1 MRYCSYVNR
10 LRTVPI
16 ELSVQTINTT
26 KKRIQFNRMNVLV
39 LVISIAVTA
48 QTTAHARKIPLDQA
62 PASGQ
67 QCLSCQGED
76 CNGEAPVTA
85 HCSQECATMVDLGS
99 SDQPTYDNPH
109 IVKGCSEE
117 IWFSQHGGCRN
128 ACFDERKIFGM
139 QSGSKDWMCL
149 YCCTGDMCNKVT
161 PGINVG
167 SRANKDSIVT
177 TMLIVPL
184 LHLVRVCML

>member
-26 KKRIQFNRMNVLV
+26 KKRMNVLV
-39 LVISIAVTA
+39 LFISIAVTA

-85 HCSQECATMVDLGS
+85 HCSVFKSLVSFVRHVDYSNIGYLSCIMQEYT
-99 SDQPTYDNPH
+99 
-109 IVKGCSEE
+109 
-117 IWFSQHGGCRN
+117 
-128 ACFDERKIFGM
+128 
-139 QSGSKDWMCL
+139 L
-149 YCCTGDMCNKVT
+149 YC
-161 PGINVG
+161 
-167 SRANKDSIVT
+167 
-177 TMLIVPL
+177 L
-184 LHLVRVCML
+184 

>member
-1 MRYCSYVNR
+1 
-10 LRTVPI
+10 
-16 ELSVQTINTT
+16 
-26 KKRIQFNRMNVLV
+26 MNVLV

-76 CNGEAPVTA
+76 CDGEAPVTA
-85 HCSQECATMVDLGS
+85 HCSQECATMIDLGS

-128 ACFDERKIFGM
+128 ECFDERKIFWNA
-139 QSGSKDWMCL
+139 KW
-149 YCCTGDMCNKVT
+149 K
-161 PGINVG
+161 
-167 SRANKDSIVT
+167 
-177 TMLIVPL
+177 
-184 LHLVRVCML
+184 